1 MLQYVYTLV
10 HCPAGQLEFE
20 EFVLILTTK
29 LGVGGG
35 QRDSAWQQLP
45 DGSWSMEVEQGGCF
59 GEAALLNGVVC
70 WLCVWR
76 TRRCDSPDSVMP

>member
-10 HCPAGQLEFE
+10 HCPAGQLEVE

-35 QRDSAWQQLP
+35 PRESAWQQLP
-45 DGSWSMEVEQGGCF
+45 DGSWSMEVEQGSCF
-59 GEAALLNGVVC
+59 GEAALLNGLVRPL
-70 WLCVWR
+70 WVWH
-76 TRRCDSPDSVMP
+76 TRRCDSTDSVML

>member
-1 MLQYVYTLV
+1 VLFANI
-10 HCPAGQLEFE
+10 CPAGQLEFE

-35 QRDSAWQQLP
+35 QRESAWQELP

-59 GEAALLNGVVC
+59 GEAALLKGLVGL
-70 WLCVWR
+70 LCV
-76 TRRCDSPDSVMP
+76 